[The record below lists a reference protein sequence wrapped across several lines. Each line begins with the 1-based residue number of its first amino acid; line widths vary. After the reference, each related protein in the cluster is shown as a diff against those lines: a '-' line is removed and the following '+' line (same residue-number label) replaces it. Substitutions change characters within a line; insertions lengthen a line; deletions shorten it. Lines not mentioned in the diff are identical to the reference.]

1 MRIIKAGKEDADALI
16 GLVLSLA
23 QYEHLEPPNDEAVE
37 RLKSDLNVRYE
48 SFLAFDGSKAVGYA
62 MFYYTYS
69 SFLARPT
76 LYLEDI
82 FVQGEHRK
90 EGIGKALFDSCVREA
105 KEKGCGRMDFV
116 VLDWNSSA
124 QRFYERA
131 GAKAMKEWILY
142 RLSL

>member
-23 QYEHLEPPNDEAVE
+23 QYEHLAPPNDEAVE
-37 RLKSDLNVRYE
+37 RLRRDLNVKYE
-48 SFLAFDGSKAVGYA
+48 SFLALEGSNAVGYA

-82 FVQGEHRK
+82 FVLEEHRK
-90 EGIGKALFDSCVREA
+90 EGIGKALFDSCVMEA
-105 KEKGCGRMDFV
+105 KEKECGRMDFV

-131 GAKAMKEWILY
+131 GAKSMKEWILY